1 MTALRFCLI
10 ITRTLTFCLI
20 FVYAIASSIELK
32 QSENQ
37 PLTEEK

>member
-10 ITRTLTFCLI
+10 ITQTLMPCLI
-20 FVYAIASSIELK
+20 FVYVIGSSIELK

-37 PLTEEK
+37 PLTQEK